1 MAYTNIDD
9 RRKYQRE
16 RYQKQKQLSNLGG
29 ENDFNAAATKVGV
42 VENSVV
48 TKALGSEQQDDFFK
62 KIDRVENLISK
73 YSPIVMKFVEGF
85 ATAVKAKQL
94 ENARNVTKSNTPQP
108 PIGWL
113 GMTPM
118 QKYGKKYSK
127 PDWYAAGV
135 AYDDAIAGG
144 AIQAAPV
151 VQQQPQTREDYT
163 NDYTERQKPNYPD
176 ANEYFPVVS
185 ADNSS
190 SKEQQQD
197 IGSDA
202 DDKQEV
208 AEQTEVKTSDASE
221 ISKDLRKQEIDAA
234 DEIKMALQQDNERI
248 LKDAVKQLNDMS
260 LGDFRDK
267 VNDVDALMQ
276 KYLPMKM
283 FIPLQ
288 IKGMIVGTDPEVM
301 FDYLKHGDKEKY
313 DWLVES
319 KNLPILKKK
328 LEFLREELK

>member
-1 MAYTNIDD
+1 MYKNIDD

-16 RYQKQKQLSNLGG
+16 RYQKQKQLNNLGG

-202 DDKQEV
+202 DDKQE
-208 AEQTEVKTSDASE
+208 DA
-221 ISKDLRKQEIDAA
+221 KQEIDAA
-234 DEIKMALQQDNERI
+234 EEIKMALQQDNERI

-260 LGDFRDK
+260 LGDFQDK

>member
-1 MAYTNIDD
+1 MYKNIDD

-151 VQQQPQTREDYT
+151 VQQQPQTREDYA
-163 NDYTERQKPNYPD
+163 NDNTERQKPNLPD

-208 AEQTEVKTSDASE
+208 AEQKV
-221 ISKDLRKQEIDAA
+221 DAA
-234 DEIKMALQQDNERI
+234 EEIKMALQQDNERI

-260 LGDFRDK
+260 LGDFQDK

>member
-1 MAYTNIDD
+1 MYKNIDD

-16 RYQKQKQLSNLGG
+16 RYQKQKQLNNLGG

-135 AYDDAIAGG
+135 SYDDAIAGG

-151 VQQQPQTREDYT
+151 VQQQPQTREDFT

-208 AEQTEVKTSDASE
+208 AEQKV
-221 ISKDLRKQEIDAA
+221 DAA
-234 DEIKMALQQDNERI
+234 EEIKMALQQDNERI

-260 LGDFRDK
+260 LGDFQDK

-328 LEFLREELK
+328 LEFLREELKWSTDLVMNFTKL